1 VSGGPAAAVL
11 AELQRRSETLATA
24 ESLTGGLV
32 GHRLTSVPGASAC
45 YLGGVIS
52 YATRLKSTLAGV
64 DPTTLAE
71 HGPVDARTAAEMAI
85 GVCRTCQADWGLATT
100 GVAGPDPQD
109 GHPAGEVYVAVAHPA
124 DGFVRVEALRLSGDR
139 QAIRDAAATGALAL
153 LLSGL
158 DMLDGSPIADSPIE
172 T

>member
-11 AELQRRSETLATA
+11 GELRRRSETLATA
-24 ESLTGGLV
+24 ESLTGGMV
-32 GHRLTSVPGASAC
+32 GHLLTSVPGASAS
-45 YLGGVIS
+45 YVGGVIS

-85 GVCRTCQADWGLATT
+85 GVCRTCHADWGLATT

-139 QAIRDAAATGALAL
+139 QAIREAAAAEALTL

-158 DMLDGSPIADSPIE
+158 ETQAVAPTLDPRMQ

>member
-1 VSGGPAAAVL
+1 VTRPAAAVL
-11 AELQRRSETLATA
+11 AELRRRSETLATA

-32 GHRLTSVPGASAC
+32 GHLLTSVPGASKS

-52 YATRLKSTLAGV
+52 YATRLKATLSGV

-71 HGPVDARTAAEMAI
+71 HGPVDARTAAEMAL
-85 GVCRTCQADWGLATT
+85 GVCRTCQSDWGLATT

-139 QAIRDAAATGALAL
+139 QAIRDAAASEALGL

-158 DMLDGSPIADSPIE
+158 ETRDGSPPAGPPMQ

>member
-1 VSGGPAAAVL
+1 MTGGTAAAVL
-11 AELQRRSETLATA
+11 AELGRRSETLATA

-32 GHRLTSVPGASAC
+32 GHLLTSVPGASAS
-45 YLGGVIS
+45 YVGGAIT
-52 YATRLKSTLAGV
+52 YATRLKATLAGV

-124 DGFVRVEALRLSGDR
+124 DGFVRVESLRLSGDR
-139 QAIRDAAATGALAL
+139 QVIRDATAAEALAL

-158 DMLDGSPIADSPIE
+158 ETLDVSPTTDSPME